1 MANKK
6 TSQTLPD
13 FGEALKKLE
22 DIVTSMENGSLSLE
36 QALKQYE
43 EGVALARQCQNAL
56 QEAQKRI
63 QQLSED
69 IE

>member
-1 MANKK
+1 VANKK
-6 TSQTLPD
+6 TSTTLPD
-13 FGEALKKLE
+13 FDQALKKLE

-69 IE
+69 SE